1 MELPGA
7 EKEPL
12 MRRFFVEPGLLQG
25 ESVVLT
31 GELCRHIATVLRL
44 KEGDTIRLADGTGR
58 EAVASISAV
67 ERDGIR
73 VAIQQMVAAAA
84 GNTPRITVY
93 QGLPKGEKLELI
105 LQKCTELGVGE
116 IVPFMAARSITRLGG
131 EKLEKRVARW
141 QKIAQEAARQ
151 SERGTVPLVDF
162 APGIAQ
168 LLQRRDHDLRLLL
181 WEEEEEQSL
190 RDVLAATQRPES
202 IAVIIGPEGGLTP
215 EEAAMAVAAG
225 YLPVTLG
232 KRILRTETAG
242 LAVVSILQYLWGDI
256 G

>member
-1 MELPGA
+1 
-7 EKEPL
+7 

-58 EAVASISAV
+58 EAVASITAV
-67 ERDGIR
+67 EKEGIR
-73 VAIQQMVAAAA
+73 VAIRQMANAAA
-84 GNTPRITVY
+84 GDTPRITIY

-105 LQKCTELGVGE
+105 LQKCTELGASE
-116 IVPFMAARSITRLGG
+116 IVPFMAARSITRLEGD
-131 EKLEKRVARW
+131 KLEKRVARW

-151 SERGTVPLVDF
+151 SERGTVPLVGF
-162 APGIAQ
+162 APGMAQ
-168 LLQRRDHDLRLLL
+168 LLQRDEHELRLLL

-190 RDVLAATQRPES
+190 REVLAAAQRPKS

-215 EEAAMAVAAG
+215 DEAAMARAAG
-225 YLPVTLG
+225 YRPVTLG

-242 LAVVSILQYLWGDI
+242 LAVISILQYLWGDL

>member
-1 MELPGA
+1 
-7 EKEPL
+7 

-58 EAVASISAV
+58 EAVASITAV
-67 ERDGIR
+67 EKEGVR
-73 VAIQQMVAAAA
+73 VAIRQMANAAA
-84 GNTPRITVY
+84 GDTLRITIY

-105 LQKCTELGVGE
+105 LQKCTELGASE
-116 IVPFMAARSITRLGG
+116 IVPFMAARSITRLEGD
-131 EKLEKRVARW
+131 KLEKRVARW

-151 SERGTVPLVDF
+151 SERGTVPLVGF
-162 APGIAQ
+162 APGMAQ
-168 LLQRRDHDLRLLL
+168 LLQRDEHELRLLL

-190 RDVLAATQRPES
+190 REVLAAAQRPKS

-215 EEAAMAVAAG
+215 DEAAMARAAG
-225 YLPVTLG
+225 YRPVTLG

-242 LAVVSILQYLWGDI
+242 LAVISILQYLWGDL